1 MTSTFSRLVRFWASD
16 NQIYY
21 GEAGDTWQQNLK
33 GLEVE
38 TFVGSSPFNLEPS
51 GKKAVISEVRLEGVL
66 SKISANNSLIL
77 PRSFVL
83 WPVYRSL

>member
-1 MTSTFSRLVRFWASD
+1 MTCAFSRLVRFRAND
-16 NQIYY
+16 DQTYY

-38 TFVGSSPFNLEPS
+38 TFIGSSPFSLKPS

-66 SKISANNSLIL
+66 PQRSVHLSLIV
-77 PRSFVL
+77 S
-83 WPVYRSL
+83 